1 MDLGSR
7 KLGSNRCG
15 TFSMISC
22 NYSVDCNVRHGVTL
36 RLMTFKFDTFGLWRW
51 ILQLPT
57 CVNSAQKCGNFMRKL
72 TTPFAA
78 GTFFTEAFI
87 SLDDHSVVALRTSKV
102 WPTKTWHIA
111 SGITWKL
118 QNMEIH
124 GNPMRC
130 QFSCC
135 PSYLD
140 WPPHS
145 PLHPAPRASEAL
157 CSARGSGGYKCR
169 ESCCESAWFR

>member
-1 MDLGSR
+1 MDHDGSWWIMMDHDGSWWIMDLGSR

-15 TFSMISC
+15 TFSMNSC
-22 NYSVDCNVRHGVTL
+22 NYSVDCNVRHGVKL
-36 RLMTFKFDTFGLWRW
+36 CLMTFKFDTFGLWRW

-102 WPTKTWHIA
+102 WPSKTWHVA

-118 QNMEIH
+118 QNMEIPW
-124 GNPMRC
+124 GAN
-130 QFSCC
+130 F
-135 PSYLD
+135 
-140 WPPHS
+140 
-145 PLHPAPRASEAL
+145 PAV
-157 CSARGSGGYKCR
+157 
-169 ESCCESAWFR
+169 